1 MKTVEI
7 IITGKNSGVEL
18 GTFLACVDVD
28 GSLTVPYEIIARR
41 CPELN
46 NNILWVDGELL
57 GDPLEDVID
66 MVVWGEH
73 EALGSVPVR
82 VIREVDEE
90 YICERNTYDWILL
103 KDFRLANISPENGGV
118 RGLEARTRPKSEFT
132 NQKWVKGVIKE
143 YTPGGI
149 LKIFNKFTA
158 RNYLRDPGD
167 EVWYHT

>member
-82 VIREVDEE
+82 VMR
-90 YICERNTYDWILL
+90 
-103 KDFRLANISPENGGV
+103 NIS
-118 RGLEARTRPKSEFT
+118 ARRIPMIGFFSRISAWPTSVQKTAESE
-132 NQKWVKGVIKE
+132 G
-143 YTPGGI
+143 
-149 LKIFNKFTA
+149 
-158 RNYLRDPGD
+158 
-167 EVWYHT
+167 